1 MTTVQPHRC
10 CHPIMNYVYVKQIT
24 QKRGINHV
32 EAEENSEIR
41 KWSENTIKKYS
52 MFWLRGS
59 EKLPDNWQL

>member
-1 MTTVQPHRC
+1 
-10 CHPIMNYVYVKQIT
+10 MNYVYVKQIT